1 MAIKVLKIGLVS
13 ALLLILVGGTA
24 YILMRPGEARAGYV
38 EQGRPG
44 GQGNSRGTRDGL
56 DVTVRDD
63 CGAGESRGY
72 SSPGRGQGNGVM
84 LRDPQ
89 CETGSDGIAQGRG
102 RELASRGQGLGN
114 QGEGSLVWSQAEA
127 PAWETIQ
134 GLVIEAGNELLVK
147 TDDGELLV
155 GLGQAFYREEQGFEV
170 AIGDEVEVRGY
181 FEDDEFKAGTVENL
195 TTGESIVLRDDSG
208 RPMWSGRGNNQNR
221 P

>member
-13 ALLLILVGGTA
+13 VLALVLIGGGA
-24 YILMRPGEARAGYV
+24 YILLRPTEARASNV
-38 EQGRPG
+38 EQGRVG

-56 DVTVRDD
+56 DVDAGEN
-63 CGAGESRGY
+63 CGAGDAQGFAG
-72 SSPGRGQGNGVM
+72 PGRGQGRGVM
-84 LRDPQ
+84 IQNPRCDDAVG
-89 CETGSDGIAQGRG
+89 ESAQGRG
-102 RELASRGQGLGN
+102 RELEGGGQGLGN

-147 TDDGELLV
+147 NDDGELLV
-155 GLGQAFYREEQGFEV
+155 GLGQAFYREEQSFEV
-170 AIGDEVEVRGY
+170 SIDDEVEVRGY
-181 FEDDEFKAGTVENL
+181 VEDDEFKAGTVENL
-195 TTGESIVLRDDSG
+195 TTGESIVLRDDLG